1 MPRVGRAKA
10 TLGVLLRSSVL
21 AAAMA
26 MPVACSGQIP
36 ASPSP
41 QAPTE
46 ATASPSAR
54 QRLETPLLRSTTTV
68 SEAQPAGSTRIV
80 MTDYRF
86 TPGSSAPATAAAG
99 IARFYLV
106 NSPDSSDVHNMAIRS
121 AGGELLAR
129 STVVL
134 VDTSAVFTVEQL
146 ASGRYM
152 VLCELPGHAK
162 AGMVGT
168 LDVP

>member
-1 MPRVGRAKA
+1 
-10 TLGVLLRSSVL
+10 
-21 AAAMA
+21 
-26 MPVACSGQIP
+26 
-36 ASPSP
+36 
-41 QAPTE
+41 
-46 ATASPSAR
+46 
-54 QRLETPLLRSTTTV
+54 
-68 SEAQPAGSTRIV
+68 

-86 TPGSSAPATAAAG
+86 TPGSSAPATATAG

-106 NSPDSSDVHNMAIRS
+106 NSPDSSEVHNMAIRS
-121 AGGELLAR
+121 ARGELLAR

-152 VLCELPGHAK
+152 VLCELPGHAQ